1 MTCTFPDGIP
11 WTHTRI
17 TCRQPPGRRNAR
29 NDTEREK
36 AGQTRNSTP
45 QMTFGMTSKWGRGDI
60 FTNPLH
66 PHSRTTTKKRE
77 SRDSGVMACL

>member
-11 WTHTRI
+11 WIPHAHHL
-17 TCRQPPGRRNAR
+17 PSAPGPQERA
-29 NDTEREK
+29 EREK

-66 PHSRTTTKKRE
+66 PHSRTTTQKRE